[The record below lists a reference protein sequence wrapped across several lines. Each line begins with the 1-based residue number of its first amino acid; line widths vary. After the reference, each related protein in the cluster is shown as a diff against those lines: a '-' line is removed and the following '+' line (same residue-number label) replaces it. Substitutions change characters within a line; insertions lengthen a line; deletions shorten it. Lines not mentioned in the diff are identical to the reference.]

1 MAVAKQTKRV
11 EIKVVEQEIAHE
23 EYVLTLS
30 KEEAQFLLNYIGHTV
45 TGSAGSL
52 RDHAEAVY
60 EALRCAGLAYSWDFP
75 DHIEG
80 GIHYNHFKGIQ
91 GGY

>member
-11 EIKVVEQEIAHE
+11 EVKLVEQEVGVE

-30 KEEAQFLLNYIGHTV
+30 KEEAQFVLDYLGHTA
-45 TGSAGSL
+45 TGSGL
-52 RDHAEAVY
+52 RKHSDNICTALIAV
-60 EALRCAGLAYSWDFP
+60 GLDFTQTFQNS
-75 DHIEG
+75 IEG
-80 GIHYNHFKGIQ
+80 GVNFNHFKGIQ

>member
-1 MAVAKQTKRV
+1 MAVAEQIQRI
-11 EIKVVEQEIAHE
+11 EIKMVEQEIPHE

-30 KEEAQFLLNYIGHTV
+30 KEEAQFVINYLGHTV

-52 RDHAEAVY
+52 RDHADSVY
-60 EALRCAGLAYSWDFP
+60 KALRLAGLDYTTDFP
-75 DHIEG
+75 NSIEG